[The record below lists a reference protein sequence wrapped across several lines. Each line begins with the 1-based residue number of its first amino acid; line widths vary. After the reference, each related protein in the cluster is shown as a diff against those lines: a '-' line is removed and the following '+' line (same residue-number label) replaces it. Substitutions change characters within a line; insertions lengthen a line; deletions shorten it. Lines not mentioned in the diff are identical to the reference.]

1 MTTLNQV
8 TPITISSLPAA
19 TALTGN
25 EAVPIVQLGATVQ
38 VPINTL
44 PTGFGGATGT
54 FTSGG
59 HTITIIH
66 GIITSI
72 S

>member
-8 TPITISSLPAA
+8 TPITISSLTTA

-25 EAVPIVQLGATVQ
+25 EVVPIVQSGATVK
-38 VPINTL
+38 VAITAL
-44 PTGFGGATGT
+44 PSGFGGATGT

-59 HTITIIH
+59 HTLTITN